1 MSDYSA
7 IDKVLHRVILGA
19 GFMGEMLFDMDSSM
33 TGRAAVP
40 VTRPVF
46 VTGLAR
52 AGTTVLMRALY
63 ASGQFAS
70 LTYADM
76 PMVMA
81 PNLWAK
87 FSGVGKKEREARER
101 AHGDGVLV
109 DFDAP
114 EALEE
119 VFWRSRHGPE
129 YITPEVLVPHQISA
143 ETLTAYRRY
152 QALICHRYGK
162 SRYLAKNNNL
172 MLRLAPLVQ
181 AMPDATF
188 LVPVRDPAAQ
198 AASLLAQ
205 HQRFADADRFTTDYM
220 RWLAHFEFGADQRP
234 FRLPGQ
240 PPLRGTPD
248 QPDYWLSLWC
258 AVYGYLETIIQA
270 YPDTVLPVLYEDL
283 GADPQAWQRIARRL
297 EIPADTDPGF
307 RPAAPTSGAAYDPEL
322 LGHARALYQRLQ
334 THIVQTAARDDT
346 PEISTPSDF

>member
-7 IDKVLHRVILGA
+7 IDKALHRVILGG
-19 GFMGEMLFDMDSSM
+19 GFMGEMLFDMDSSL

-52 AGTTVLMRALY
+52 AGTTVLMRALH
-63 ASGQFAS
+63 ATGQFAS

-81 PNLWAK
+81 PNLWMK
-87 FSGVGKKEREARER
+87 FSGSGKKERVARER

-119 VFWRSRHGPE
+119 VFWRTRHGPE
-129 YITPEVLVPHQISA
+129 YITPEALVPHQISV

-152 QALICHRYGK
+152 QALICHRYSK

-172 MLRLAPLVQ
+172 MLRLAPLAE

-198 AASLLAQ
+198 AASLLSQ
-205 HQRFADADRFTTDYM
+205 HQRFIKPDSFTTRYM

-258 AVYGYLETIIQA
+258 AVYGYLETIIDTH
-270 YPDTVLPVLYEDL
+270 PGTVLPVLYEDL
-283 GADPQAWQRIARRL
+283 GTDPDVWQRIARRL
-297 EIPADTDPGF
+297 EIPAEADPGF
-307 RPAAPTSGAAYDPEL
+307 RPATPKDGAVHDPDL
-322 LGHARALYQRLQ
+322 LDQARAQYRRLQ
-334 THIVQTAARDDT
+334 THV
-346 PEISTPSDF
+346 ISGTMPKA

>member
-1 MSDYSA
+1 MNDYSA
-7 IDKVLHRVILGA
+7 IDKILHRAILGG
-19 GFMGEMLFDMDSSM
+19 GFMGELLFDMDSSL

-52 AGTTVLMRALY
+52 AGTTMLMRALY

-87 FSGVGKKEREARER
+87 FSSAGKKERVAQER

-109 DFDAP
+109 DFDTP

-119 VFWRSRHGPE
+119 VFWRTHHGTE
-129 YITPEVLVPHQISA
+129 YITPEALIPHQISA
-143 ETLTAYRRY
+143 DTLTAYRRY
-152 QALICHRYGK
+152 QALVCHRYGK

-172 MLRLAPLVQ
+172 MLRLVSLAK
-181 AMPDATF
+181 AMPDAIF
-188 LVPVRDPAAQ
+188 LVPVREPAAQ
-198 AASLLAQ
+198 AASLLSQ
-205 HQRFADADRFTTDYM
+205 HQRFTDANKFTTDYM
-220 RWLAHFEFGADQRP
+220 RWLAHFEFGDDQRP

-240 PPLRGTPD
+240 QPLRGTSD

-258 AVYGYLETIIQA
+258 AVYGYLETIIHT
-270 YPDTVLPVLYEDL
+270 YPGTVIPVLYEDL
-283 GADPQAWQRIARRL
+283 GSGPQAWQMIAEKL
-297 EIPADTDPGF
+297 EIPSDTDPGF
-307 RPAAPTSGAAYDPEL
+307 RSAIPKDGRAHDPEL
-322 LGHARALYQRLQ
+322 LAQARAVYQRLRSG
-334 THIVQTAARDDT
+334 AA
-346 PEISTPSDF
+346 